1 MSLEEEVVEVPE
13 EVEDYC
19 SEVCYDIQ
27 MEHDGF
33 CDGDDC
39 VDWDCFSECV
49 KRLMGVG

>member
-1 MSLEEEVVEVPE
+1 MSLEEEVLEVPE

-19 SEVCYDIQ
+19 SEVCYDSAL
-27 MEHDGF
+27 EAEGL
-33 CDGDDC
+33 CDDC